1 MSMEVDPFVRHFE
14 NAIEGIPPGSLT
26 PATQYHKI
34 PQWDSLALLCLL
46 AMIDCEYEVQV
57 GGMEL
62 KTCDTLRDIFDLVM
76 TKKSVQAA

>member
-1 MSMEVDPFVRHFE
+1 MEPVDQFVRHYE
-14 NAIEGIPPGSLT
+14 NAIEGITPGSLN

-46 AMIDCEYEVQV
+46 AMIDCEYDVQV

-62 KTCDTLRDIFDLVM
+62 KSADTLADVYKLVEA
-76 TKKSVQAA
+76 KKLSSAA